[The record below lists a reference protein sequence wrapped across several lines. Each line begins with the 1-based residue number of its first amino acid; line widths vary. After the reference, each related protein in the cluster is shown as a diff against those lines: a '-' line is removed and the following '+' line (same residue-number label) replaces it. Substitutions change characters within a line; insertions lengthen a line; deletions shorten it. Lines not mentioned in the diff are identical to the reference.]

1 MNEIEMIETE
11 WGGVLHR
18 ELISLEMKARVAWRD
33 SPEARDEMRRLGE
46 AAGKDVAPMELAPVH
61 QESLNLPVY
70 VWA

>member
-18 ELISLEMKARVAWRD
+18 ELIALEMKARVEWRD

-46 AAGKDVAPMELAPVH
+46 AARKEMAPLALAPVH
-61 QESLNLPVY
+61 QESLDLPVY